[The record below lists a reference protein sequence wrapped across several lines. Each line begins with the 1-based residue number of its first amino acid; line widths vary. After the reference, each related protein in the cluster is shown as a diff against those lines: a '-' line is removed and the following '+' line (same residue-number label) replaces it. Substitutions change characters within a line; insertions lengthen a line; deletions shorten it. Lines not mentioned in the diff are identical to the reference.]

1 MPAASLEGH
10 VSSGHGCF
18 PPTPTESGF
27 SSKTKIEGK
36 ACQLSGLTKYV
47 DHRCGRSVHLG
58 PTRNVSSG
66 SSKVTIEGKAAIR
79 IGDSITCGDTVAQ
92 GSSKVFIGG

>member
-18 PPTPTESGF
+18 PPTVVQSGF

-36 ACQLSGLTKYV
+36 LCQLLGSTKYV
-47 DHRCGRSVHLG
+47 DHVCGRTVHSG
-58 PTRNVSSG
+58 NTRKVSSG
-66 SSKVTIEGKAAIR
+66 SGKVTIEGKAAIR
-79 IGDSITCGDTVAQ
+79 IGDSIACGDTVAQ

>member
-10 VSSGHGCF
+10 ISSGHDCF
-18 PPTPTESGF
+18 PPTSTESGF

-36 ACQLSGLTKYV
+36 LCQLFGLTKYS
-47 DHRCGRSVHLG
+47 DHSCGNSVHLG
-58 PTRNVSSG
+58 SSRKVSSG
-66 SSKVTIEGKAAIR
+66 SNKVTIEGKAAIR
-79 IGDSITCGDTVAQ
+79 IGDSIACGDTVAQ